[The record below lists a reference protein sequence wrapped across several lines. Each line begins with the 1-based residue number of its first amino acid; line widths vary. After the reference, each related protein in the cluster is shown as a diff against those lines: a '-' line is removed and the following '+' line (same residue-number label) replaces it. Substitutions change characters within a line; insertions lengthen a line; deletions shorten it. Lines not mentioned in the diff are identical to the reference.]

1 MTFRLK
7 FLPSALK
14 EWRKM
19 DADLRG
25 AFKKKLVE
33 RLAMPEVPSARLR
46 NHPDC
51 YKIKLRAAGWRLVY
65 RVIGDE
71 VVVVVIAVGRRDR
84 IYRLLDRRATE

>member
-19 DADLRG
+19 DPDIRG
-25 AFKKKLVE
+25 AFKKKLTE
-33 RLAMPEVPSARLR
+33 RLAAPEVASARLR

-51 YKIKLRAAGWRLVY
+51 YNGSSLTQSRSNS
-65 RVIGDE
+65 
-71 VVVVVIAVGRRDR
+71 
-84 IYRLLDRRATE
+84 T

>member
-1 MTFRLK
+1 MTYRLK

-19 DADLRG
+19 DADLRE
-25 AFKKKLVE
+25 AFKKKLAE
-33 RLAMPEVPSARLR
+33 RLEMPEVVSARLR

-65 RVIGDE
+65 RVIADE
-71 VVVVVIAVGRRDR
+71 VVIVVVAVGRRDR
-84 IYRLLDRRATE
+84 IYRLLDRRASD